1 MEYIKSKKYTGI
13 STRTTDN
20 DTIFYCSYKTKMG
33 NYSRF
38 KLGYRSAGMTEKI
51 AYELLQQRKQN
62 ILTGDITTH
71 QKQSISLTTAGELY
85 FKDLELRMTSDFR
98 NSYNKFK
105 RHILPYFGKHTDIRD
120 ITSTQ
125 IHEYKLEKLKT
136 LAPATVAMQV
146 SIISS
151 CYNYLRKHQKMQI
164 ENPALGIES
173 TIHVDNARERYLT
186 IEEIHLL
193 LTVLKENR
201 YKNKPHIARVLL
213 LFVKFAL
220 STGARASA
228 ILNIKRGNIDFK
240 TRTVQI
246 FDTKNKS
253 WYTAYMSSKLFEEED
268 YIFIE
273 GFKNGDYIFWN
284 DNRQL
289 THRIVAYHTRPI
301 YNELFN
307 EGVAEDDYKNRVCN
321 HTLRHTF
328 ASHLAINQ
336 VPIYEIKK
344 LMNHRDIKM
353 TLRYMKLSEANKV
366 SAVEGIY

>member
-1 MEYIKSKKYTGI
+1 
-13 STRTTDN
+13 
-20 DTIFYCSYKTKMG
+20 
-33 NYSRF
+33 
-38 KLGYRSAGMTEKI
+38 
-51 AYELLQQRKQN
+51 
-62 ILTGDITTH
+62 
-71 QKQSISLTTAGELY
+71 
-85 FKDLELRMTSDFR
+85 
-98 NSYNKFK
+98 
-105 RHILPYFGKHTDIRD
+105 
-120 ITSTQ
+120 
-125 IHEYKLEKLKT
+125 
-136 LAPATVAMQV
+136 
-146 SIISS
+146 
-151 CYNYLRKHQKMQI
+151 
-164 ENPALGIES
+164 
-173 TIHVDNARERYLT
+173 
-186 IEEIHLL
+186 
-193 LTVLKENR
+193 VLKENR
-201 YKNKPHIARVLL
+201 YKNKPHIARLIL

-220 STGARASA
+220 STGSRASA

-253 WYTAYMSSKLFEEED
+253 WYTAYMSSKMFNEED
-268 YIFIE
+268 YLYLE
-273 GFKNGDYIFWN
+273 MFKNGDYIFWN

-344 LMNHRDIKM
+344 LMNHKDIKM
-353 TLRYMKLSEANKV
+353 TLRYMKLSEANKI